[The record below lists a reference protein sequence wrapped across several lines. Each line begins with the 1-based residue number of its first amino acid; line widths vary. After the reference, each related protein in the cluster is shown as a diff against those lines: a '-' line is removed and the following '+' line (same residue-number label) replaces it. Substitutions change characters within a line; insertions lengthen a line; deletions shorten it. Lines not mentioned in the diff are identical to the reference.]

1 MAKIRNVNIGELVP
15 NPNNPRTI
23 TKDALEK
30 LTQSIVDF
38 PEMLEL
44 RPIVVDAEMVVLGGN
59 MRLKACKRAGLA
71 TVPVVMADEL
81 TDEQKRQFII
91 KDNVSGGEW
100 ELSGLLDEYNVD
112 ELTAWG
118 LDESIF
124 GIADIDDDDEVLDT
138 SGDDNTPDV
147 PEQPETVLGD
157 VWTLGRHVLV
167 CGDSTEQTTMDKLLN
182 GKLASLVFTDPPYG
196 ITYQS
201 NRKVGAGKRFDVL
214 ENDDVVLN
222 IVPSMVANSEPN
234 AHWYVWTAQKVAQQW
249 VDQLGDAYTSTIVWS
264 KGGNGMGNLTGGYAL
279 NYELALFSNRENK
292 PLNGPR
298 EGAVWEIAK
307 DAPQTYKHPTQKPV
321 ALSVYAIGKSTRPF
335 EIVLD
340 MFGGSGSTLIGCEKT
355 KRVGRLV
362 ELSPKYCDVIVR
374 RWVLFARE
382 NGLELNVLLNGEP
395 YDGKLTESENA
406 KG

>member
-1 MAKIRNVNIGELVP
+1 
-15 NPNNPRTI
+15 
-23 TKDALEK
+23 
-30 LTQSIVDF
+30 
-38 PEMLEL
+38 
-44 RPIVVDAEMVVLGGN
+44 
-59 MRLKACKRAGLA
+59 
-71 TVPVVMADEL
+71 
-81 TDEQKRQFII
+81 
-91 KDNVSGGEW
+91 
-100 ELSGLLDEYNVD
+100 LDEYNVD

-138 SGDDNTPDV
+138 SGDDDTPDV

-340 MFGGSGSTLIGCEKT
+340 MFGRSGSTLIGCEKT